1 MKYLQTVSSRWR
13 EVLMNHRDRRCA
25 RSKRHGILR
34 MGMIQVGK
42 IERFAVRQ
50 PGHAKQ
56 MAAKSASR
64 TREKGNMQGLGLPRF
79 DPYS

>member
-56 MAAKSASR
+56 MAAKE
-64 TREKGNMQGLGLPRF
+64 RESNARKRQHARIGVAPF
-79 DPYS
+79 